1 MKQIFNPQWN
11 RIPRKTKKRHPE
23 LFRHLLEEIRSDE
36 LQNLGYEYIMIRDF
50 LRNIKVLWIS
60 ILYQKCT
67 RIGIKRMIVIIIRKN
82 IAKNLKTV

>member
-50 LRNIKVLWIS
+50 FKEYKGPMDFNSVSKVYENWDKENDRYYYPEEYS
-60 ILYQKCT
+60 
-67 RIGIKRMIVIIIRKN
+67 
-82 IAKNLKTV
+82 